1 MKISHRLYLTAL
13 PAIVGVLVVAAL
25 AYWGQ
30 YAHAVPQL
38 LLVVAV
44 VATIGSVVLSWT
56 NARYVVQRIERL
68 AGVGSGIDAAKSRK
82 GPTTALMP
90 GRVAT
95 HPDELDAIE
104 GVVDHL
110 SSAVA
115 EAELTRA
122 ERESAAER
130 QLRDYANMLGTIAT
144 ESAKRLE
151 EVRLPLHI
159 LLENHF
165 GDLNENQ
172 EEMLGAA
179 RTAAEAVD
187 ADVIALQQIA
197 ELDLGKRELR
207 RDRLLPAD
215 LVRSLVPTL
224 QAIAEQQ
231 NATLT
236 VDLEPLIPAI
246 RGDQPQLQ
254 DALAAVIGGAIRAAA
269 TATEMHLRVARDDD
283 AVRIELRGGG
293 AGEPERDVRLLLA
306 SRILSASGG
315 SVSRAADALTIRFPS
330 LAVPA
335 PK

>member
-13 PAIVGVLVVAAL
+13 PAIIGVLVVAAL

-38 LLVVAV
+38 LVVVAA
-44 VATIGSVVLSWT
+44 VATLGSVVLSWN

-68 AGVGSGIDAAKSRK
+68 AGVGADDTNLKGAASAL
-82 GPTTALMP
+82 TA
-90 GRVAT
+90 GRVTT
-95 HPDELDAIE
+95 HPDELDTIE
-104 GVVDHL
+104 GVVGKL
-110 SSAVA
+110 GSAVVVA
-115 EAELTRA
+115 EQTRS
-122 ERESAAER
+122 ERESAAEQR
-130 QLRDYANMLGTIAT
+130 TTEYARMLAGIAT

-151 EVRLPLHI
+151 DVRLPLHI

-187 ADVIALQQIA
+187 ADLVTARQIA
-197 ELDLGKRELR
+197 ELDLGTRELR

-231 NATLT
+231 HATLV
-236 VDLEPLIPAI
+236 VDLEPLVPAI

-254 DALAAVIGGAIRAAA
+254 DALAAVIGGAIKA
-269 TATEMHLRVARDDD
+269 TTPTAELQLRVARRDG

-293 AGEPERDVRLLLA
+293 HPEPDLRLLLA
-306 SRILSASGG
+306 SRVLASLGG
-315 SVSRAADALTIRFPS
+315 LVSHANDVLTVSFPTIG
-330 LAVPA
+330 APPA
-335 PK
+335 P

>member
-13 PAIVGVLVVAAL
+13 PAIIGVLVVAAL

-38 LLVVAV
+38 LVVVAA
-44 VATIGSVVLSWT
+44 VATIGSVLLSWN

-68 AGVGSGIDAAKSRK
+68 AGVGAGNDASLK
-82 GPTTALMP
+82 GVASARAT

-95 HPDELDAIE
+95 HPDELDTIE

-115 EAELTRA
+115 VAEQTLTD
-122 ERESAAER
+122 RESAANRRAGE
-130 QLRDYANMLGTIAT
+130 YASMLATVAT
-144 ESAKRLE
+144 ESARRLE

-179 RTAAEAVD
+179 RNAAEAVD
-187 ADVIALQQIA
+187 ADLIALKQIA
-197 ELDLGKRELR
+197 ELDLGGRELR
-207 RDRLLPAD
+207 RDRLLPGD
-215 LVRSLVPTL
+215 LVRSLMPTL
-224 QAIAEQQ
+224 QAIAEQHHV
-231 NATLT
+231 TLA
-236 VDLEPLIPAI
+236 VDLEPLVPAI

-254 DALAAVIGGAIRAAA
+254 DALAAVIGGAIKAA
-269 TATEMHLRVARDDD
+269 TTTTELQLRVVRGD
-283 AVRIELRGGG
+283 ATVRIELLGGG
-293 AGEPERDVRLLLA
+293 QPEPDLRLLLA
-306 SRILSASGG
+306 SRIITSSGG
-315 SVSRAADALTIRFPS
+315 SVSHAGGVLTVSFPTIGTEP
-330 LAVPA
+330 V
-335 PK
+335 

>member
-13 PAIVGVLVVAAL
+13 PAIIGVLVVAAL

-38 LLVVAV
+38 LVVVAA
-44 VATIGSVVLSWT
+44 VATLGSVVLSWN

-68 AGVGSGIDAAKSRK
+68 AGVGADDTNLKGAASAL
-82 GPTTALMP
+82 TA
-90 GRVAT
+90 GRVTT
-95 HPDELDAIE
+95 HPDELDTIE
-104 GVVDHL
+104 GVVGKL
-110 SSAVA
+110 GSAVVVA
-115 EAELTRA
+115 EQTRS
-122 ERESAAER
+122 ERESAAEQR
-130 QLRDYANMLGTIAT
+130 TTEYARMLAVIAT
-144 ESAKRLE
+144 DSAKRLE
-151 EVRLPLHI
+151 DVRLPLHI

-187 ADVIALQQIA
+187 ADLVTARQIA
-197 ELDLGKRELR
+197 ELDLGTRELR

-231 NATLT
+231 HATLV
-236 VDLEPLIPAI
+236 VDLEPLVPAI

-254 DALAAVIGGAIRAAA
+254 DALAAVIGGAIKVTTP
-269 TATEMHLRVARDDD
+269 TAELQLRVARRDG

-293 AGEPERDVRLLLA
+293 HPEPDLRLLLA
-306 SRILSASGG
+306 SRVLASLGG
-315 SVSRAADALTIRFPS
+315 LVSHANDVLTVSFPTIG
-330 LAVPA
+330 APPA
-335 PK
+335 P

>member
-13 PAIVGVLVVAAL
+13 PAIIGVLVVAAL

-38 LLVVAV
+38 LVVVAA
-44 VATIGSVVLSWT
+44 VATLGSVVLSWN

-68 AGVGSGIDAAKSRK
+68 AGVGADDTNLKGAASAL
-82 GPTTALMP
+82 TA
-90 GRVAT
+90 GRVTT
-95 HPDELDAIE
+95 HPDELDTIE
-104 GVVDHL
+104 GVVGKL
-110 SSAVA
+110 GSAVVVA
-115 EAELTRA
+115 EQTRS

-130 QLRDYANMLGTIAT
+130 RTTEYAHMLAVIAT

-151 EVRLPLHI
+151 DVRLPLHI

-187 ADVIALQQIA
+187 ADLIAARQIA
-197 ELDLGKRELR
+197 ELDLGTRELR

-231 NATLT
+231 HSTLA
-236 VDLEPLIPAI
+236 VDIEPLAPAI

-254 DALAAVIGGAIRAAA
+254 DALAAVIGGAIKA
-269 TATEMHLRVARDDD
+269 TTTTAELQLRVVRHDG

-293 AGEPERDVRLLLA
+293 HPEPDLRLLLA
-306 SRILSASGG
+306 SRVLASLGG
-315 SVSRAADALTIRFPS
+315 WVSHADDVLTVSFPTIGAA
-330 LAVPA
+330 PA
-335 PK
+335 P

>member
-13 PAIVGVLVVAAL
+13 PAIIGVLVVAAL

-38 LLVVAV
+38 LVVVAA
-44 VATIGSVVLSWT
+44 VATLGSVVLSWN

-68 AGVGSGIDAAKSRK
+68 AGVGADDTNLKGAASAL
-82 GPTTALMP
+82 TA
-90 GRVAT
+90 GRVTT
-95 HPDELDAIE
+95 HPDELDTIE
-104 GVVDHL
+104 GVVGKL
-110 SSAVA
+110 GSAVVVA
-115 EAELTRA
+115 EQTRS
-122 ERESAAER
+122 ERESAAEQR
-130 QLRDYANMLGTIAT
+130 TTEYARMLAVIAT
-144 ESAKRLE
+144 DSAKRLE

-187 ADVIALQQIA
+187 ADLVTARQIA
-197 ELDLGKRELR
+197 ELDLGTRELR

-231 NATLT
+231 HATLV
-236 VDLEPLIPAI
+236 VDLEPLVPAI

-254 DALAAVIGGAIRAAA
+254 DALAAVIGGAIKVTTP
-269 TATEMHLRVARDDD
+269 TAELQLRVARRDG

-293 AGEPERDVRLLLA
+293 HPEPDLRLLLA
-306 SRILSASGG
+306 SRVLASLGG
-315 SVSRAADALTIRFPS
+315 LVSHANDVLTVSFPTIG
-330 LAVPA
+330 APPA
-335 PK
+335 P

>member
-13 PAIVGVLVVAAL
+13 PAIIGVLVVAAL

-38 LLVVAV
+38 LVVVAA
-44 VATIGSVVLSWT
+44 VATIGSLVLSWN

-68 AGVGSGIDAAKSRK
+68 AGVGSTNDMSFK
-82 GPTTALMP
+82 GPTSAL
-90 GRVAT
+90 VAARAAS
-95 HPDELDAIE
+95 HPDELDTIE
-104 GVVDHL
+104 GVVGQL

-115 EAELTRA
+115 EAELSRT
-122 ERESAAER
+122 EREMAATRRASE
-130 QLRDYANMLGTIAT
+130 YASMLAT
-144 ESAKRLE
+144 MSSESAKRLE

-187 ADVIALQQIA
+187 ADLIALKQIA
-197 ELDLGKRELR
+197 ELDLGMRELR

-224 QAIAEQQ
+224 QAIAEQHH
-231 NATLT
+231 ATLA
-236 VDLEPLIPAI
+236 VDLEPLVPAI

-254 DALAAVIGGAIRAAA
+254 DALAAVIGGAIKAAA
-269 TATEMHLRVARDDD
+269 TTAELQLRVVRDNG
-283 AVRIELRGGG
+283 AVRIDLRG
-293 AGEPERDVRLLLA
+293 AGEPERDARLVLA
-306 SRILSASGG
+306 SRILGASGG
-315 SVSRAADALTIRFPS
+315 TMSLTAEVLTIRFPS
-330 LAVPA
+330 LTV
-335 PK
+335 